1 MVYPLSQ
8 YIPQKKL
15 AAFCRSNHILKLA
28 VFGSAIKGSLRPDS
42 DIDILVEFEEGY
54 TPGFI
59 SFCRMQNELTDII
72 GRQVDLRTPEDLS
85 RYFRE
90 DVVRTAEVHYEGR

>member
-1 MVYPLSQ
+1 MIYPLSRH
-8 YIPQKKL
+8 IPQAQLADFCRRNHIKKL
-15 AAFCRSNHILKLA
+15 S
-28 VFGSAIKGSLRPDS
+28 VFGSAIKGNLKPES
-42 DIDILVEFEEGY
+42 DIDIMVEFEEGLV
-54 TPGFI
+54 PGFL

-90 DVVRTAEVHYEGR
+90 NVVRTAEVHYESR